1 MSTPRTDRAAKQ
13 LENELNRLRAALKG
27 IVEYGKLCNP
37 GTDTDCARL
46 IYLAKQALPT
56 P

>member
-13 LENELNRLRAALKG
+13 LENELNRLRAALEG
-27 IVEYGKLCNP
+27 IVEYGKMCNP
-37 GTDTDCARL
+37 GTATDCARL